1 MAFKMKGFNMVS
13 YGDSPSGTT
22 VAEPKIKPSEV
33 NFEVP
38 GLAEYKK
45 HVSNTPQFKEG
56 GGVRG
61 FFGTLAKRAFH
72 NITGPSNPL
81 MNTGGGAIDLIGGK
95 GAYKLLSRGF
105 AKLAAKQ
112 AVKKGVGK
120 ITN

>member
-1 MAFKMKGFNMVS
+1 MKGFNMVS

-22 VAEPKIKPSEV
+22 VAKPKLKPSEV

-38 GLAEYKK
+38 GLAEYKE
-45 HVSNTPQFKEG
+45 HVSNTPQFEKG
-56 GGVRG
+56 GGIISKLKTIG
-61 FFGTLAKRAFH
+61 KRIVH
-72 NITGPSNPL
+72 NTTGPNNPL

-95 GAYKLLSRGF
+95 GAYKFLSRGF

-112 AVKKGVGK
+112 AAKKGIGK

>member
-1 MAFKMKGFNMVS
+1 MKGLNMVS

-38 GLAEYKK
+38 GLAEYKE
-45 HVSNTPQFKEG
+45 HVSNTPQFEEG
-56 GGVRG
+56 GGIISKLKTIG
-61 FFGTLAKRAFH
+61 KRILH
-72 NITGPSNPL
+72 NTTGPSNPL

-105 AKLAAKQ
+105 AKLATKQ
-112 AVKKGVGK
+112 AVKKGIGK

>member
-13 YGDSPSGTT
+13 YGDSASGTT

-38 GLAEYKK
+38 GLAEYKE
-45 HVSNTPQFKEG
+45 HVANTPQFEEDG
-56 GGVRG
+56 GIISKLK
-61 FFGTLAKRAFH
+61 TLGQRIVH
-72 NITGPSNPL
+72 NTTGPSNPL
-81 MNTGGGAIDLIGGK
+81 MNSGGGGLDLIGGK
-95 GAYKLLSRGF
+95 GAYKFLSRGF
-105 AKLAAKQ
+105 GKLLAKQ